1 MDDGVVIKDASYPA
15 EIAGAV
21 IDTSLAIGQLGKDE
35 TNVFGKYKYV
45 PIDKYYEMV
54 AKVALEHDLTWT
66 CKEVQARIEDGE
78 KFVLKFTFMFTL
90 IHRSGVVVPAADI
103 ISIYHQFQGAQTAGS
118 AASYAEK
125 LFMRKLFKVVT
136 GEEDADA
143 TDPNFATAKMD
154 VVGHIPNDPVA
165 ATDLDFDLP
174 NVGDDN
180 TKGQNKE
187 PKGKG
192 SPDKAVSKE
201 DEKPGLKVVPNAA
214 EEAKMKAEDAKVEA
228 EERAAIMEYDGEMSR
243 TDAEKAAGVTFN
255 DDISDIGEDLTQYV
269 AEKDGFKIVNVSTA
283 QDDAKWAI
291 VLRCFETFM
300 PDIKTADAS
309 MDWWNANSNLLEE
322 VADKAPGI
330 HKKITKLFKETYNK
344 LEKEAK

>member
-15 EIAGAV
+15 EIAGAI
-21 IDTSLAIGQLGKDE
+21 IDTALSIGQLGKSE
-35 TNVFGKYKYV
+35 ENKFGKYKYV
-45 PIDKYYEMV
+45 SIDRYYEAV
-54 AKVALEHDLTWT
+54 AQIALQHDLTWT
-66 CKEVQARIEDGE
+66 CKEVQSRIEDND

-143 TDPNFATAKMD
+143 TDPNFATAKVDM
-154 VVGHIPNDPVA
+154 VANIPNETVA
-165 ATDLDFDLP
+165 AVDLDFDLP
-174 NVGDDN
+174 DSGGSDN
-180 TKGQNKE
+180 KLAGEK
-187 PKGKG
+187 PKGKAE
-192 SPDKAVSKE
+192 PIVEVPKE
-201 DEKPGLKVVPNAA
+201 AEKPGLKVVPNAHS
-214 EEAKMKAEDAKVEA
+214 EEDRDVAGEL
-228 EERAAIMEYDGEMSR
+228 EERAAIV
-243 TDAEKAAGVTFN
+243 AEGQPFD